1 MWGDE
6 GYIETVQ
13 GTSQMAEE
21 YPATPVAIEDLATD
35 DIVIAIMGPTGS
47 GKSTVRQTTTS
58 RGDRSLMCCQFI
70 RSASGHDTQGVGHGL
85 KSFTSQVLAI
95 RFWDQECRR
104 YVVLVDTPGF
114 DDTFKS
120 DLDILNM
127 ISDWLNSSYKKKKLL
142 SGILYLHRITDNRM
156 AGTPLKNLR
165 VFRELCGKDA
175 LEKVYLTTTMWDEVE
190 PRVGERRL
198 DELKT
203 DYWKTM
209 MNRGAHIARC
219 RSDDDSPQKLIRLIL
234 AQEDARK
241 ALLLQEEMGELKKE
255 LKETAAGQQLYSQ
268 LETLVEKQ
276 SELLRRINK
285 ERKVTS
291 EASLLVE
298 LQQEYN
304 DLRSQIDE
312 KLHQMQE
319 LKLSPLQNLLRY
331 VPWRRD

>member
-1 MWGDE
+1 
-6 GYIETVQ
+6 
-13 GTSQMAEE
+13 
-21 YPATPVAIEDLATD
+21 
-35 DIVIAIMGPTGS
+35 MGPTGS
-47 GKSTVRQTTTS
+47 GKSTVRQTAS
-58 RGDRSLMCCQFI
+58 RGGHSLIRSQFI
-70 RSASGHDTQGVGHGL
+70 RSASGRDTQGVGHEL

-95 RFWDQECRR
+95 KFWDQE
-104 YVVLVDTPGF
+104 YKQNVVLVDTPGF
-114 DDTFKS
+114 NDTFKS
-120 DLDILNM
+120 DLDILSM

-165 VFRELCGKDA
+165 VFRKLCGKDA
-175 LEKVYLTTTMWDEVE
+175 LENVYLTTTMWDEVD
-190 PRVGERRL
+190 PMVGERRL

-209 MNRGAHIARC
+209 MNRGAHVARC

-241 ALLLQEEMGELKKE
+241 ALLLQEEMGELRKE

-268 LETLVEKQ
+268 LEMLVEKQ
-276 SELLRRINK
+276 TMLLRRIDK
-285 ERKVTS
+285 ERKAAA

-319 LKLSPLQNLLRY
+319 LKLPRLKSLLRY
-331 VPWRRD
+331 FSWK